1 MLSKS
6 LDVVDNEEWVAE
18 LGVAFGHQ
26 IPLYASYVEERN
38 FAFKCLGIIMRK
50 STKKEFVEKH
60 LELIFN
66 TVKHQ
71 DQIERELSLEHRII
85 ILNTIEK
92 ILKETLDS
100 VKTEL
105 AINLI
110 KQASSELTQS
120 KEVSPEWQTAASGV
134 LVALGMKYCNDVM
147 GEMLEKFLP
156 GILPHFFVVQT
167 IGNLAVA
174 NVYDMV
180 PHLTAVLGTMLPMLG
195 LAKYDNMR
203 WVFASAL
210 SKFSE
215 AILEYCANLD
225 QAPDKTVSIDRFANE
240 IFSAYDILF
249 NVWLQSKEAKL
260 RLAIIEAV
268 GHMTHIISKE
278 KLQEQLPKILQGIFA
293 LYKRHAEPFHI
304 TQGLCMVLDAVCVEG
319 SLILEPHLDNLLNI
333 LFNQIFQPVDY
344 ANPMSIK
351 NHNELLRS
359 FAIIARAFSGKL
371 VGILLGKLETKD
383 EKIKIGILS
392 IFKHVINAA
401 VSAMEDKKEVVV
413 SGLRGLC
420 NETNNKV
427 KKVFS
432 QVIIAMAHHGYLE
445 LEGGHHMVEF
455 IVKQC
460 SLEDDPKGKK
470 SPDPEY
476 VSNQALRSMCDNILQ
491 LITTTVDKMEG
502 VLWPFLLELLV
513 PEQYMSA
520 VGPVC
525 RSLAYL
531 AHKKRNENTA
541 DFYIEFE
548 TQPNLPRQ
556 TQIIARLMVLVG
568 HPNNG
573 RERGVHIL
581 NLMKNISPN
590 LHENIVGLWDAVI
603 PKLISY
609 LKGPQSDD
617 EEDAEE
623 KVKEEEEAEKWSQKN
638 WEDLL
643 LKMLSKSLDV
653 VDNEEWVAELGV
665 AFGHQI
671 PLYASYVEERNFAF
685 KCLGIIMRKSTKKEF
700 VEKHLEL
707 IFNTVKH
714 QDQIERE
721 GCAIAVGYTASS
733 HLDTVLARLEKVA
746 KNDMTKKSSGLL
758 GILKDKSDVN
768 VEQVK
773 ATLMLCY
780 GYVALYSPPSL
791 IVSRMEAT
799 ILRSI
804 SPYFSTVKET
814 NVKQNLIRC
823 TDLIAQALNPSHL
836 EQEYRFTSR
845 GEFLMFMQAYIKA
858 EPTTHMGTETRTLAM
873 NTSANLIKL
882 EPKLSDAEVFDLV
895 QVCTDSLFPL
905 SQTGLPNRKGKEES
919 PTEVLESEALMN
931 AAFTAMFDIF
941 KELITKDCT
950 PTCLENIF
958 KHLVPWILSEHEHER
973 ERALTAWL
981 VVQKF
986 YLEIIKVKNQ
996 QILENEGIF
1005 LARLI
1010 PRCSDP
1016 VTKIRL
1022 LAIDN
1027 VHVTLQIALRHE
1039 GNLPDHK
1046 DPMVDALPTLKE
1058 RLKKSDPNVL
1068 FSVINDLS
1076 KVIAKKLPADCLI
1089 PFIETLMQGLLDRQS
1104 HSSSGACVVLNG
1116 IMKLRGGDIRSKV
1129 EVFLETLYEK
1139 LCQIQCPQTK
1149 TGTLRIIRTMATHHI
1164 LATLTA
1170 LLTYPLP
1177 YDENVVEI
1185 WKILAQDP
1193 QLTSQ
1198 TLEHFLELLLKSLP
1212 YEEKPDPRDKEK
1224 KIKTATVV
1232 PLAVTYAFTEFFKV
1246 EETREIV
1253 LKLFPRLFAA
1263 LLVRIGSSVAA
1274 NSPKE
1279 KKTDTSD
1286 VKPDKKKKGVVEKKT
1301 SKVVPIEVA
1310 IDAMRT
1316 FLEHTQMTDMVEQLE
1331 SGGAWSL
1338 MEDEE
1343 QYPEAIT
1350 LLARAL
1356 IAEEK
1361 ETHVGDIV
1369 NSLTSV
1375 LSSLYESQRITV
1387 AAFFAELIN
1396 QKCKGDED
1404 LVQLIMNSLLGRL
1417 VDESHIVR
1425 MLCVRGLG
1433 NIASVGK
1440 EQVQT
1445 YATTILSAMMAGM
1458 DDKEDPEDFITIE
1471 AMSGLSRI
1479 LGEIQEEHIRAI
1491 LINVSLKIRPCFE
1504 KDKCAVRAQA
1514 FRLFGH
1520 LSRFGDGPSKA
1531 PFLEQI
1537 HSNFISLLLHLN
1549 DKEDEVRQACKF
1561 ALRSLGPLMKSEV
1574 INDKFQRHLVEDGHL
1589 HYGEFMS
1596 DLSKLIIQEL
1606 KEKINFYV
1614 MGCVSFFKSPWP
1626 EIKSN
1631 AAMFVG
1637 FLLGNLPKDMQGNIT
1652 KEHVCSALI
1661 LLLKDSSPIVRAK
1674 AAEAMN
1680 DCMGLW
1686 YYVFTHSVLKL
1697 MLNMTAILD
1706 DLQMAIFSN

>member
-1 MLSKS
+1 MSGINEDGTCYTGGQVDEIALALIDAAYDTDHMTREVIANSLFDLGKNKPALILSS
-6 LDVVDNEEWVAE
+6 C
-18 LGVAFGHQ
+18 H
-26 IPLYASYVEERN
+26 SY
-38 FAFKCLGIIMRK
+38 L
-50 STKKEFVEKH
+50 KKHSK
-60 LELIFN
+60 
-66 TVKHQ
+66 
-71 DQIERELSLEHRII
+71 LSLEHRII
-85 ILNTIEK
+85 ILNTVEK
-92 ILKETLDS
+92 ILKERLEF
-100 VKTEL
+100 VNPEL
-105 AINLI
+105 AISLI
-110 KQASSELTQS
+110 KQASSELTQN

-134 LVALGMKYCNDVM
+134 LVALGMKFCNDVM
-147 GEMLEKFLP
+147 GEMLEKFQP

-167 IGNLAVA
+167 IGNLAAA

-225 QAPDKTVSIDRFANE
+225 QAPDKTVSIDRFSNE

-278 KLQEQLPKILQGIFA
+278 KLQEQLPKILQGIFS
-293 LYKRHAEPFHI
+293 LYKRHPEPYHI
-304 TQGLCMVLDAVCVEG
+304 TQGLCMVLDTVCVEG
-319 SLILEPHLDNLLNI
+319 SLILEPYLDNLLNI
-333 LFNQIFQPVDY
+333 LFSQIFQPVDY
-344 ANPMSIK
+344 SNPLSMK

-359 FAIIARAFSGKL
+359 YAIIARAYSGKL

-383 EKIKIGILS
+383 ERIKIGILS

-401 VSAMEDKKEVVV
+401 VSAMEDKKEVIV

-427 KKVFS
+427 KKVFA

-455 IVKQC
+455 IVRQC

-470 SPDPEY
+470 SPDPEH
-476 VSNQALRSMCDNILQ
+476 VSNQSLRSMCDNILQ
-491 LITTTVDKMEG
+491 LVTTTIDKMES
-502 VLWPFLLELLV
+502 VLWPYLLELIV
-513 PEQYMSA
+513 PEQYTSA

-525 RSLAYL
+525 KSLAFL
-531 AHKKRNENTA
+531 AHKKRDESA
-541 DFYIEFE
+541 QDFWIDFE
-548 TQPNLPRQ
+548 TQPNIPKPS
-556 TQIIARLMVLVG
+556 QILARLMVLVG
-568 HPNNG
+568 HPKNG
-573 RERGVHIL
+573 RDRGIHLL
-581 NLMKNISPN
+581 NLMKSISPN
-590 LHENIVGLWDAVI
+590 LDDSIVGLWDAVI

-609 LKGPQSDD
+609 LGAGSESGD
-617 EEDAEE
+617 EEEE
-623 KVKEEEEAEKWSQKN
+623 KSAEAEKWSQKN

-653 VDNEEWVAELGV
+653 VDKEEWIADLGV
-665 AFGHQI
+665 AIGQQI
-671 PLYASYVEERNFAF
+671 PLYANYVEERNFAF
-685 KCLGIIMRKSTKKEF
+685 KCLGIIMRKSSKKDF

-714 QDQIERE
+714 VDQIERE
-721 GCAIAVGYTASS
+721 GCAIAVGYVASS

-746 KNDMTKKSSGLL
+746 KNDMTKKSSGIL
-758 GILKDKSDVN
+758 GILKDKSEVN

-780 GYVALYSPPSL
+780 GFVALYSPPSL
-791 IVSRMEAT
+791 IISRMEAT

-804 SPYFSTVKET
+804 SPYYPTVKET

-836 EQEYRFTSR
+836 EQEYRFTTR
-845 GEFLMFMQAYIKA
+845 GEFLSHMENYIKA
-858 EPTTHMGTETRTLAM
+858 EPTTHLGTETRTLAM
-873 NTSANLIKL
+873 NTCANLVKL
-882 EPKLSDAEVFDLV
+882 EPKLSEAEVFDLV
-895 QVCTDSLFPL
+895 QVCTDSLFSL
-905 SQTGLPNRKGKEES
+905 SPTGLPNRKGKEES
-919 PTEVLESEALMN
+919 PTEILEVEAMMT
-931 AAFTAMFDIF
+931 AAFSAMFEIF
-941 KELITKDCT
+941 KELINKDCT
-950 PTCLENIF
+950 PTGLENIF
-958 KHLVPWILSEHEHER
+958 KHLVPWILSQEEHER
-973 ERALTAWL
+973 ERALNTWL
-981 VVQKF
+981 VVQRF
-986 YLEIIKVKNQ
+986 YLETLKVKNP
-996 QILENEGIF
+996 QILENEGI
-1005 LARLI
+1005 LLGRMV

-1016 VTKIRL
+1016 VTSIRQ

-1027 VHVTLQIALRHE
+1027 IHVTLQIALRHE
-1039 GNLPDHK
+1039 GNPPEHK
-1046 DPMVDALPTLKE
+1046 DQMVDALPTLKE
-1058 RLKKSDPNVL
+1058 RLKKSDPNLL
-1068 FSVINDLS
+1068 FSVVNDLS

-1089 PFIETLMQGLLDRQS
+1089 PFIETLQQGLLDLQS

-1116 IMKLRGGDIRSKV
+1116 IMKIRGGDIRPKV
-1129 EVFLETLYEK
+1129 EIFLENLYEK

-1149 TGTLRIIRTMATHHI
+1149 TGTLRTIRTMAAHH
-1164 LATLTA
+1164 LLPTVTS

-1177 YDENVVEI
+1177 YDDNVVEI

-1193 QLTSQ
+1193 SLTSQ

-1224 KIKTATVV
+1224 KIKTATTV
-1232 PLAVTYAFTEFFKV
+1232 PLAVTYAFTEIFKV
-1246 EETREIV
+1246 EETRDNV

-1263 LLVRIGSSVAA
+1263 LIVRIGSSVAA
-1274 NSPKE
+1274 KAPKE
-1279 KKTDTSD
+1279 KKTEVQD
-1286 VKPDKKKKGVVEKKT
+1286 VKVDKKKKGVVEKKS

-1310 IDAMRT
+1310 ISAMRT
-1316 FLEHTQMTDMVEQLE
+1316 FLEHTQMTDMLEQLE
-1331 SGGAWSL
+1331 TTGAWAL

-1356 IAEEK
+1356 ITEEK
-1361 ETHVGDIV
+1361 ETHIGDIV

-1471 AMSGLSRI
+1471 AMRGLSRI

-1491 LINVSLKIRPCFE
+1491 LINVSLKIRPCLE

-1514 FRLFGH
+1514 FRLFGN

-1574 INDKFQRHLVEDGHL
+1574 INDKFQRHLIEDGHL
-1589 HYGEFMS
+1589 HYGEFMN

-1606 KEKINFYV
+1606 SEKINFYV

-1637 FLLGNLPKDMQGNIT
+1637 FLLGNLPKDMQTNIT
-1652 KEHVCSALI
+1652 KEHICSALI

-1674 AAEAMN
+1674 AAEAMSLLY
-1680 DCMGLW
+1680 D
-1686 YYVFTHSVLKL
+1686 Y
-1697 MLNMTAILD
+1697 
-1706 DLQMAIFSN
+1706 

>member
-1 MLSKS
+1 MSGINDDGTCYTGGQVDEIALALIDAAYDTDHMTREVIANSLFDLGKNKPALILSS
-6 LDVVDNEEWVAE
+6 C
-18 LGVAFGHQ
+18 H
-26 IPLYASYVEERN
+26 SY
-38 FAFKCLGIIMRK
+38 L
-50 STKKEFVEKH
+50 KKHSK
-60 LELIFN
+60 
-66 TVKHQ
+66 
-71 DQIERELSLEHRII
+71 LSLEHRII
-85 ILNTIEK
+85 ILNTVEK
-92 ILKETLDS
+92 ILKERLEF
-100 VKTEL
+100 VNPEL
-105 AINLI
+105 AISLI
-110 KQASSELTQS
+110 KQASSELTQN

-134 LVALGMKYCNDVM
+134 LVALGMKFCNDVM
-147 GEMLEKFLP
+147 GEMLEKFQP

-167 IGNLAVA
+167 IGNLAAA

-225 QAPDKTVSIDRFANE
+225 QAPDKTVSIDRFSNE

-278 KLQEQLPKILQGIFA
+278 KLQEQLPKILQGIFS
-293 LYKRHAEPFHI
+293 LYKRHPEPYHI
-304 TQGLCMVLDAVCVEG
+304 TQGLCMVLDTVCVEG
-319 SLILEPHLDNLLNI
+319 SLILEPYLDNLLNI
-333 LFNQIFQPVDY
+333 LFSQIFQPVDY
-344 ANPMSIK
+344 SNPLSMK

-359 FAIIARAFSGKL
+359 YAIIARAYSGKL

-401 VSAMEDKKEVVV
+401 VSAMEDKKEVIV

-427 KKVFS
+427 KKVFA

-455 IVKQC
+455 IVRQC

-470 SPDPEY
+470 SPDPEH
-476 VSNQALRSMCDNILQ
+476 VSNQSLRSMCDNILQ
-491 LITTTVDKMEG
+491 LVTTTIDKMES
-502 VLWPFLLELLV
+502 VLWPYLLELIV
-513 PEQYMSA
+513 PEQYTFA

-525 RSLAYL
+525 KSLAFL
-531 AHKKRNENTA
+531 AHKKRDESA
-541 DFYIEFE
+541 QDFWIDFE
-548 TQPNLPRQ
+548 TQPNIPKPS
-556 TQIIARLMVLVG
+556 QILARLMVLVG
-568 HPNNG
+568 HPKNG
-573 RERGVHIL
+573 RDRGIHLL
-581 NLMKNISPN
+581 NLMKSISPN
-590 LHENIVGLWDAVI
+590 LDDSIVGLWDAVI

-609 LKGPQSDD
+609 LGAGSESGD
-617 EEDAEE
+617 EEEE
-623 KVKEEEEAEKWSQKN
+623 KSAEAEKWSQKN

-653 VDNEEWVAELGV
+653 VDKEEWIADLGV
-665 AFGHQI
+665 AIGQQI
-671 PLYASYVEERNFAF
+671 PLYANYVEERNFAF
-685 KCLGIIMRKSTKKEF
+685 KCLGIIMRKSSKKDF

-714 QDQIERE
+714 VDQIERE
-721 GCAIAVGYTASS
+721 GCAIAVGYVASS

-746 KNDMTKKSSGLL
+746 KNDMTKKSSGIL
-758 GILKDKSDVN
+758 GILKDKSEVN

-780 GYVALYSPPSL
+780 GFVALYSPPSL
-791 IVSRMEAT
+791 IISRMEAT

-804 SPYFSTVKET
+804 SPYYPTVKET

-836 EQEYRFTSR
+836 EQEYRFTTR
-845 GEFLMFMQAYIKA
+845 GEFLSHMENYIKA
-858 EPTTHMGTETRTLAM
+858 EPTTHLGTETRTLAM
-873 NTSANLIKL
+873 NTCANL
-882 EPKLSDAEVFDLV
+882 VY
-895 QVCTDSLFPL
+895 PL
-905 SQTGLPNRKGKEES
+905 TL
-919 PTEVLESEALMN
+919 L
-931 AAFTAMFDIF
+931 
-941 KELITKDCT
+941 
-950 PTCLENIF
+950 
-958 KHLVPWILSEHEHER
+958 
-973 ERALTAWL
+973 WL
-981 VVQKF
+981 CNPP
-986 YLEIIKVKNQ
+986 E
-996 QILENEGIF
+996 
-1005 LARLI
+1005 
-1010 PRCSDP
+1010 
-1016 VTKIRL
+1016 
-1022 LAIDN
+1022 
-1027 VHVTLQIALRHE
+1027 
-1039 GNLPDHK
+1039 HK
-1046 DPMVDALPTLKE
+1046 DQMVDALPTLKE
-1058 RLKKSDPNVL
+1058 RLKKSDPNLL
-1068 FSVINDLS
+1068 FSVVNDLS

-1089 PFIETLMQGLLDRQS
+1089 PFIETLQQGLLDLQS

-1116 IMKLRGGDIRSKV
+1116 IMKIRGGDIRPKV
-1129 EVFLETLYEK
+1129 EIFLENLYEK

-1149 TGTLRIIRTMATHHI
+1149 TGTLRTIRTMAAHH
-1164 LATLTA
+1164 LLPTVTS

-1177 YDENVVEI
+1177 YDDNVVEI

-1193 QLTSQ
+1193 SLTSQ

-1212 YEEKPDPRDKEK
+1212 YEEKPDPRDKVK
-1224 KIKTATVV
+1224 KIKTATTV
-1232 PLAVTYAFTEFFKV
+1232 PLAVTYAFTEIFKV
-1246 EETREIV
+1246 EETRDNV

-1263 LLVRIGSSVAA
+1263 LIVRIGSSVAA
-1274 NSPKE
+1274 KAPKE
-1279 KKTDTSD
+1279 KKTEVQD
-1286 VKPDKKKKGVVEKKT
+1286 VKVDKKKKGVLEKKS

-1310 IDAMRT
+1310 ISAMRT
-1316 FLEHTQMTDMVEQLE
+1316 FLEHTQMTDMLEQLE
-1331 SGGAWSL
+1331 TTGAWAL

-1356 IAEEK
+1356 ITEEK
-1361 ETHVGDIV
+1361 ETHIGDIV

-1471 AMSGLSRI
+1471 AMRGLSRI

-1491 LINVSLKIRPCFE
+1491 LINVSLKIRPCLE

-1514 FRLFGH
+1514 FRLFGN

-1574 INDKFQRHLVEDGHL
+1574 INDKFQRHLIEDGHL
-1589 HYGEFMS
+1589 HYGEFMN

-1606 KEKINFYV
+1606 SEKINFYV

-1637 FLLGNLPKDMQGNIT
+1637 FLLGNLPKDMQTNIT
-1652 KEHVCSALI
+1652 KEHICSALI

-1674 AAEAMN
+1674 AAEAMSLLY
-1680 DCMGLW
+1680 D
-1686 YYVFTHSVLKL
+1686 Y
-1697 MLNMTAILD
+1697 
-1706 DLQMAIFSN
+1706 